1 MAGRALK
8 KRILSDVA
16 KRGGIDYITD
26 KVASGVTLAK
36 LAEEYNCSR
45 SYLSAAINSV
55 PDYREALE
63 RARKDS
69 ADAFVEEGLA
79 ILDDLTHKPDLTSTD
94 VSLARE
100 RVHHRRFMAGSAN
113 ADRYGTKPSAQVTIS
128 LGDMHLDALRKNR
141 SSIIDVTP
149 ESDNE

>member
-1 MAGRALK
+1 MF
-8 KRILSDVA
+8 S
-16 KRGGIDYITD
+16 YTPPCTP
-26 KVASGVTLAK
+26 GVTLAK

-55 PDYREALE
+55 SDYREALE

-149 ESDNE
+149 ELDNE

>member
-1 MAGRALK
+1 MAKPSSTKASAL
-8 KRILSDVA
+8 
-16 KRGGIDYITD
+16 
-26 KVASGVTLAK
+26 
-36 LAEEYNCSR
+36 

-79 ILDDLTHKPDLTSTD
+79 ILDDLTHKPDLSSTD

-149 ESDNE
+149 EPDNE